1 MTVKEIETSA
11 KQRMEKVLAD
21 LQHAM
26 SSVRT
31 GRASINMLDGIRI
44 DYYGTPTP
52 LSQVAT
58 LLVPEPGLLT
68 AQPWDVSQIGAIEK
82 AIRTSD
88 LGLNPQNDGK
98 IIRIPIPPL
107 TEERRKDLVKQVK
120 KMAEE
125 HKIGV
130 RDARRGAMEMVKEL
144 EDDGTI
150 STDDKRRV
158 EKQVQDLTDDH
169 VKKIDEMI
177 AHKEKE
183 VLEV

>member
-1 MTVKEIETSA
+1 V
-11 KQRMEKVLAD
+11 
-21 LQHAM
+21 
-26 SSVRT
+26 
-31 GRASINMLDGIRI
+31 
-44 DYYGTPTP
+44 
-52 LSQVAT
+52 
-58 LLVPEPGLLT
+58 
-68 AQPWDVSQIGAIEK
+68 
-82 AIRTSD
+82 
-88 LGLNPQNDGK
+88 
-98 IIRIPIPPL
+98 IRIPIPPL

-130 RDARRGAMEMVKEL
+130 REARRGAMEMIKSL

-150 STDDKRRV
+150 SSDDKRRV

-169 VKKIDEMI
+169 TKKIDEMI